1 MLTPGGRTV
10 WELTIR
16 TQHYLKLSLWVF
28 SLAVYAWQPDSSCN
42 GHTKVLPKVNHLSS
56 FTVFKWPSTTLPFSR
71 LSELRS
77 GTLAHLKACLKAPQL
92 AVRSGDE
99 NWLVLSF
106 SPFQPFRAQSIPTVL
121 PGSHTLG
128 LPNALNRGCCWPVAC
143 LRVGCFLSPPSRAD
157 LTASIIHLPISTTH
171 DRCGQDTALPV
182 YILRERTASAH
193 AF

>member
-99 NWLVLSF
+99 NWFVLSF
-106 SPFQPFRAQSIPTVL
+106 LSSPHSSPSVRNPFLRSFLEVTPLACLMPWTAAAA
-121 PGSHTLG
+121 G
-128 LPNALNRGCCWPVAC
+128 LWPV
-143 LRVGCFLSPPSRAD
+143 
-157 LTASIIHLPISTTH
+157 
-171 DRCGQDTALPV
+171 
-182 YILRERTASAH
+182 
-193 AF
+193 